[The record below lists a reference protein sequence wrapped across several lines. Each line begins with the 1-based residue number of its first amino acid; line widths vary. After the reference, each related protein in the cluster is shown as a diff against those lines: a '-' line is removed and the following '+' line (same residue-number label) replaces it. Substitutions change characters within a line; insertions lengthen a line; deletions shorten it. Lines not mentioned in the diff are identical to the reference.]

1 MIFDNLYK
9 FEKNIAIYSDKNN
22 ILKYSDLISYADN
35 YSKKFKER
43 SLAFLISSNT
53 FESIILYI
61 ALIRSKCVILII
73 DDNVN
78 LINFEE
84 LFKKYQPNYILC
96 PKNFLKNQRKIN
108 LSSIDFF
115 RQYNILENKKKIKH
129 IVNEN
134 LMLLL
139 PTSGSLGSPK
149 YVKLSYN
156 NIFENTISIS
166 NYLNFDDSHRTITTM
181 PMSYSYGMSIINT
194 HLFNGGSL
202 VLNNKTFFDIKFWKD
217 YLKFKVNNINGVPYH
232 YEILN
237 KLKFSKLFNKNL
249 KYITQAGGALN
260 ENLAKRIINLCLEQD
275 TIFYTMYGQTEASPR
290 MSYMKVNNNLNKIGS
305 IGKAIP
311 GGKLWLEKNGK
322 IVKKINTIGELY
334 YKGKNVF
341 MGYSENYKELDKND
355 EIYGILKTGD
365 TARFDSDN
373 FFYIE
378 GREKRIFKQYG
389 ERISLDFIENK
400 LSSHGYECGCLGV
413 NKKIIIFSTIYID
426 SNIIYKLINILPNR
440 YELRLIKSIPRS
452 KSGKILYNEFKI

>member
-275 TIFYTMYGQTEASPR
+275 TIFYTMYGQT
-290 MSYMKVNNNLNKIGS
+290 
-305 IGKAIP
+305 
-311 GGKLWLEKNGK
+311 
-322 IVKKINTIGELY
+322 
-334 YKGKNVF
+334 
-341 MGYSENYKELDKND
+341 
-355 EIYGILKTGD
+355 
-365 TARFDSDN
+365 
-373 FFYIE
+373 
-378 GREKRIFKQYG
+378 
-389 ERISLDFIENK
+389 
-400 LSSHGYECGCLGV
+400 
-413 NKKIIIFSTIYID
+413 
-426 SNIIYKLINILPNR
+426 
-440 YELRLIKSIPRS
+440 
-452 KSGKILYNEFKI
+452 